1 MKQLE
6 QSKGMITLKGQRSC
20 YFPVKEGINIIYIY
34 FHSGKLRLNHCSYT
48 PDGGTWLS
56 SPSGGRQAH
65 YNMEQGQKYQ
75 IAVDIKRSFEK
86 LDKINVV
93 NIQFFTQL
101 TFEYEITAV

>member
-1 MKQLE
+1 MLF
-6 QSKGMITLKGQRSC
+6 SSQRRDKHNFYLCSLW
-20 YFPVKEGINIIYIY
+20 
-34 FHSGKLRLNHCSYT
+34 KLRLNHCSYT